1 MTMQFILM
9 LNNTLLII
17 VKVFIRQKREL
28 KLLEVQERLRSRKVL
43 VLQELEVLRTHYLEE
58 VVEYLDQDQD
68 LTIKK

>member
-28 KLLEVQERLRSRKVL
+28 KSLEVQERLRSRKVL
-43 VLQELEVLRTHYLEE
+43 ELQELEVLRTPYLEE
-58 VVEYLDQDQD
+58 VVESLDQDQD

>member
-9 LNNTLLII
+9 LNNTLLTI